1 MGKETLDF
9 KKETKKIEYKFD
21 FSNEETANQLQ
32 KTLQA
37 QKKIWQRIKD
47 NPTQESLNTIVNR

>member
-32 KTLQA
+32 K
-37 QKKIWQRIKD
+37 
-47 NPTQESLNTIVNR
+47 NTTSSEKNMTKNKR